1 MVILNPIIVTQTGQP
16 KPALTAVPS
25 RIAMALPTHGRLTA
39 IKYDALRRQFE
50 PKVVTDIDKDHQGVL
65 IDGTLCI
72 VAKDIP
78 KLKFLRARY
87 ELAMEILER
96 AQKQEF
102 GGTGAFFTPSEL
114 SDECR
119 LALFRVFGERQI
131 EPSPQEFAKTTLLGS
146 VTPSMLLSTSRGLM
160 NLSVGGNRD
169 PEESAMTAKLFNV
182 RNRKVGVV
190 RQQPDSTRSFDV
202 LREVSSETYRFAVG
216 LTSIDFSAD
225 LSLSVAQAVDL
236 VYTQEFRRLNETL
249 TARAGYLRKSFPKWL
264 GTFGTGAKPADSEFV
279 NTKLRLNN
287 QLIANLYS
295 TEEARLISDSA
306 KYDRETLRIFV
317 EARIQSTPS
326 VPASLVAASFR
337 VWP

>member
-1 MVILNPIIVTQTGQP
+1 
-16 KPALTAVPS
+16 
-25 RIAMALPTHGRLTA
+25 
-39 IKYDALRRQFE
+39 
-50 PKVVTDIDKDHQGVL
+50 
-65 IDGTLCI
+65 
-72 VAKDIP
+72 
-78 KLKFLRARY
+78 
-87 ELAMEILER
+87 MEILER

-225 LSLSVAQAVDL
+225 LSLSVAQEVDL

-306 KYDRETLRIFV
+306 KYDRETLRIFI